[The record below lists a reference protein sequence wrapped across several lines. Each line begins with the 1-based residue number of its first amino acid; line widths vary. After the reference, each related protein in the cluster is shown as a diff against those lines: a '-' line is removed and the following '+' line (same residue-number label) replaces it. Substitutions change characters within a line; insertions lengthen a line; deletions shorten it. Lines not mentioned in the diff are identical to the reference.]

1 MNDEQILALYF
12 ARDDRAVMET
22 DRKYGRFCFS
32 LAQEI
37 LHNQQDSEETVS
49 DTYLRVWNVIPP
61 QKPVVFKMFL
71 AKITRNLA
79 FTRWRRFSAE
89 KRGGGQMDLVLEE
102 LAECISAPGAV
113 DDNWNRKELEQ
124 AIRNFLK
131 TLPSR
136 EQDVFVRRYFFVEST
151 DAIAKRYAMKP
162 NTVLRTLSRNRKK
175 LKEYLI
181 REGFAL

>member
-1 MNDEQILALYF
+1 MN
-12 ARDDRAVMET
+12 
-22 DRKYGRFCFS
+22 
-32 LAQEI
+32 
-37 LHNQQDSEETVS
+37 
-49 DTYLRVWNVIPP
+49 
-61 QKPVVFKMFL
+61 
-71 AKITRNLA
+71 
-79 FTRWRRFSAE
+79 
-89 KRGGGQMDLVLEE
+89 LVLEE
-102 LAECISAPGAV
+102 LAECISAPGSV

-136 EQDVFVRRYFFVEST
+136 DQDVFVRRYFFVEST
-151 DAIAKRYAMKP
+151 DAIAARYAMKP

>member
-49 DTYLRVWNVIPP
+49 DTYLRAWNVIPP

-102 LAECISAPGAV
+102 LAECIPDPSAVPEPERIALKEV
-113 DDNWNRKELEQ
+113 LNRFVRSLKKKE
-124 AIRNFLK
+124 RSF
-131 TLPSR
+131 
-136 EQDVFVRRYFFVEST
+136 FVRRYYFGESIQE
-151 DAIAKRYAMKP
+151 IAKSSGCTENSVSVTLFRTREK
-162 NTVLRTLSRNRKK
+162 LRL
-175 LKEYLI
+175 LLQQEEYTI
-181 REGFAL
+181 

>member
-1 MNDEQILALYF
+1 MDEIVTLLWQRDEQALPQMERQYGGLCRRILSGILPCVCDAEEALN
-12 ARDDRAVMET
+12 D
-22 DRKYGRFCFS
+22 
-32 LAQEI
+32 
-37 LHNQQDSEETVS
+37 
-49 DTYLRVWNVIPP
+49 VWFRIWNSIPP
-61 QKPVVFKMFL
+61 AKPKYFRAYL
-71 AKITRNLA
+71 AKTARNTALHHLERTQA
-79 FTRWRRFSAE
+79 Q
-89 KRGGGQMDLVLEE
+89 KRSSVTVLLEE
-102 LAECISAPGAV
+102 LAECISAPGSV

-136 EQDVFVRRYFFVEST
+136 DQDVFVRRYFFVEST
-151 DAIAKRYAMKP
+151 DAIATRYAMKP